1 MKEGDKMLTPI
12 EERQKLIVYIRANL
26 KRYANRTGDRA
37 DKDFILELQELLE
50 KYDLNHIDGG
60 N

>member
-1 MKEGDKMLTPI
+1 MLTPI

-26 KRYANRTGDRA
+26 KRYASRTGDRA
-37 DKDFILELQELLE
+37 DRDFILELQELLD
-50 KYDLNHIDGG
+50 KYDLTHIDNGG

>member
-1 MKEGDKMLTPI
+1 MLTPI

-26 KRYANRTGDRA
+26 KRYASRTGDRA
-37 DKDFILELQELLE
+37 DKDFIFELQEILD
-50 KYDLNHIDGG
+50 KYDLNHIINGG

>member
-1 MKEGDKMLTPI
+1 MLTPI

-26 KRYANRTGDRA
+26 KRYASRTGDRA
-37 DKDFILELQELLE
+37 DKDFILELQELLD
-50 KYDLNHIDGG
+50 KYDLTHIENGG

>member
-1 MKEGDKMLTPI
+1 MLTPI

-26 KRYANRTGDRA
+26 KRYAGRTGDRA
-37 DKDFILELQELLE
+37 DKDFIFELQELLD
-50 KYDLNHIDGG
+50 KYDLTHIENGG

>member
-1 MKEGDKMLTPI
+1 MLTPI

-26 KRYANRTGDRA
+26 KRYASRTGDRA

-50 KYDLNHIDGG
+50 KYDLTHIENGG

>member
-26 KRYANRTGDRA
+26 KRYASRTGDRA

-50 KYDLNHIDGG
+50 KYDLNHINGG